1 MIMWRTTCCTS
12 KERKKERRNASCFKK
27 PHVAFTV
34 ILLKDTNVTMDF
46 LSSVSPGSLKDECHN
61 FIKVLL
67 QQNEDTLFVCGTNA
81 FNPSCRTYK
90 VGMPAGAH
98 THTHI
103 NSPFGAL
110 CRFASPQWR
119 GFITHIVR
127 MQLLK
132 LLFTP
137 GMRMRLGWVIVIG
150 SHFPFL

>member
-1 MIMWRTTCCTS
+1 M
-12 KERKKERRNASCFKK
+12 
-27 PHVAFTV
+27 AFTV

-98 THTHI
+98 THTYKQPLWC
-103 NSPFGAL
+103 SLPFCFTSMTRIHHAYCAHAVIKTPL
-110 CRFASPQWR
+110 HTWHENASWMSNCNRIPLPI
-119 GFITHIVR
+119 FIG
-127 MQLLK
+127 K
-132 LLFTP
+132 
-137 GMRMRLGWVIVIG
+137 
-150 SHFPFL
+150 